1 MNRVAIF
8 LIAAV
13 IFGFVAED
21 ASAQI
26 GRGRLLKK
34 MRDDLF
40 VPPNNQA
47 QLAKEQAARAAQQKL
62 EAARKAQLE
71 QQKKNARQPTPI
83 GTGANRQPAKHG
95 QPSQANRSQAN
106 RSQANRPSQP
116 KPNVARGNAKQGF
129 GFLLT
134 EKNEKLI
141 VSKVDPNGNAAG
153 EGIRPG
159 DVITGIGGVEV
170 ETTAAFDEI
179 AEILS
184 NGDTIEIAL
193 QRGGKPR
200 EIQVAYGEAPIP
212 EESEEVAVRGQVEPN
227 GAHSPSRRT
236 ADFAPP
242 RQTLSD
248 QPSRNFRPSSGAV
261 SRNPGQVEQL
271 NSLVRQQSQRIQA
284 LENEL
289 RTLRSRAGSSTPRV
303 PTRGVNSVLDP
314 ALN

>member
-1 MNRVAIF
+1 MNRVATF
-8 LIAAV
+8 LIAAI

-40 VPPNNQA
+40 GQPNHA

-71 QQKKNARQPTPI
+71 QQKKNGRKPTPI
-83 GTGANRQPAKHG
+83 GTGASKQPAKHG
-95 QPSQANRSQAN
+95 QSSQAVRSQ
-106 RSQANRPSQP
+106 SNRPSQP
-116 KPNVARGNAKQGF
+116 RPNVARGDAKQGF
-129 GFLLT
+129 GFQLA

-141 VSKVDPNGNAAG
+141 VARVDPNGNAAG
-153 EGIRPG
+153 EGVRPG

-170 ETTAAFDEI
+170 ETTIAFDEI

-184 NGDTIEIAL
+184 NGDTIEIAF

-200 EIQVAYGEAPIP
+200 EIQVAYGEAPNP
-212 EESEEVAVRGQVEPN
+212 EESEEVAIQGQVESN
-227 GAHSPSRRT
+227 GAHAPSRRT

-242 RQTLSD
+242 RQTFGD
-248 QPSRNFRPSSGAV
+248 QPSRNFRPSSGAA
-261 SRNPGQVEQL
+261 SHNSNQVEQL
-271 NSLVRQQSQRIQA
+271 NSLVRQQSQKIQA

-289 RTLRSRAGSSTPRV
+289 RALRGRSGSNNSRV

>member
-1 MNRVAIF
+1 MNRVATF

-40 VPPNNQA
+40 GPPNNQA

-71 QQKKNARQPTPI
+71 QQKKNGRQPTPI
-83 GTGANRQPAKHG
+83 GTGANKQPAKHG
-95 QPSQANRSQAN
+95 QPSQAARSPQQA
-106 RSQANRPSQP
+106 RPSQP
-116 KPNVARGNAKQGF
+116 RPNVARGNAKQGF
-129 GFLLT
+129 GFQLT

-141 VSKVDPNGNAAG
+141 VSRVDPNSNAAG

-170 ETTAAFDEI
+170 ETTGAFDEI

-184 NGDTIEIAL
+184 NGDTIEIAI
-193 QRGGKPR
+193 QRGGKPS
-200 EIQVAYGEAPIP
+200 EIQVAYGEAPNP

-227 GAHSPSRRT
+227 RAQAPSRRT

-242 RQTLSD
+242 RQTFSD
-248 QPSRNFRPSSGAV
+248 QPS
-261 SRNPGQVEQL
+261 SRQIHQL
-271 NSLVRQQSQRIQA
+271 NSLVRQQSQKIQA

-289 RTLRSRAGSSTPRV
+289 RVLRSRAGSNNSRV
-303 PTRGVNSVLDP
+303 PSRGVNSVLDP

>member
-1 MNRVAIF
+1 MNRVATF
-8 LIAAV
+8 LIAAI

-40 VPPNNQA
+40 GQPNHA

-71 QQKKNARQPTPI
+71 QQKKNGRKPTPI
-83 GTGANRQPAKHG
+83 GTGASKQPAKHG
-95 QPSQANRSQAN
+95 QSSQAVRSQ
-106 RSQANRPSQP
+106 SNRPSQP
-116 KPNVARGNAKQGF
+116 RPNVARGDAKQGF
-129 GFLLT
+129 GFQLA

-141 VSKVDPNGNAAG
+141 VARVDPNGNAAG
-153 EGIRPG
+153 EGVRPG
-159 DVITGIGGVEV
+159 DVITGVGGVEV
-170 ETTAAFDEI
+170 ETTIAFDEI

-184 NGDTIEIAL
+184 NGDTIEIAF

-200 EIQVAYGEAPIP
+200 EIQVAYGEAPNP
-212 EESEEVAVRGQVEPN
+212 EESEEVAIQGQVESN
-227 GAHSPSRRT
+227 GAHAPSRRT

-242 RQTLSD
+242 RQTFGD
-248 QPSRNFRPSSGAV
+248 QPSRNFRPSSGAA
-261 SRNPGQVEQL
+261 SHNSNQVEQL
-271 NSLVRQQSQRIQA
+271 NSLVRQQSQKIQA

-289 RTLRSRAGSSTPRV
+289 RALRGRSGSNNSRV

-314 ALN
+314 AVN